1 MTPTVEP
8 QLPFPAAA
16 SPHAPQSSAAG
27 ASAASAAS
35 IRARNGSAAP
45 AKTFDPATV
54 ATPPPNYPKST
65 PPPHYASPQGSPAP
79 KYDAATPPASA
90 GGEPAATQSQTSSQP
105 GRRAEDSPLLAFA
118 RMLGFAKPAASA
130 KSSTTPTAEPSAK
143 PPDDAAPVATTA
155 PNVDAIPSPAIAPGG
170 AGGGGRGGDQID
182 KRSRAMRRLK
192 IAAYA
197 CLAVVAAG
205 AGWIGIMLIHYTTE
219 FPNPLAVRAKERTPV
234 IRIMARDGSLI
245 ADRGTVH
252 AFMPIDMLP
261 EHVINAVVATEDRRF
276 FSHWGIDPAGMTR
289 AAFANLRAGRFV
301 QGGSTLT
308 QQLAKNLFLSSDRT
322 MSRKFDELALALWL
336 EVRLSKREILEL
348 YLNRVY
354 FGAGAYGIEAAAQRY
369 FDKSA
374 RALTLAEA
382 ALVAGLLKAP
392 SRYAPTASVQLAR
405 QRGVS
410 VLEKMH
416 DAGFISQADLAKAKR
431 QKVQFAELKQNRV
444 ITGYEHLI
452 DLVLEKLPPVLGD
465 GQDELIVETTID
477 PSLQKLA
484 NEVVAS
490 SIDKRGKAMGA
501 SQAAL
506 VAIDRNGGIRALV
519 GGRSYE
525 ESQFNRVTR
534 AKRQP
539 GSVFKPVV
547 YLTALE
553 KGLTPETITY
563 DLPLSIDGWSPKNDN
578 GDHVGALT
586 LRQALAQSINTVA
599 VRLNMDVGIASV
611 ADTARRLGIRS
622 ELRHDPS
629 IALGTSEVTLLELT
643 GAYGVLASGGLAIE
657 PHVIRRVRVNS
668 GRVLYARAHT
678 DHGRVVSEEIAGS
691 MNDMLNAALVAG
703 TGRRA
708 ALPRH
713 PAAGKTGTTQDYRDA
728 WFIGY
733 TAHMTLGI
741 WMGNDDGSPMR
752 KVMGGN
758 LPAEMWRELMLEVHK
773 GLEPRALPGTSP
785 LQRNRSD
792 DPPIASTQEREVL
805 PWHRGRERDR
815 EQTTAS
821 PVMRAAAETASASD
835 PPGSATPQP
844 STVAS
849 GGASGALLPRS
860 RSLAAVKSG
869 AATAPPPRPSSVAQR
884 PAAPPSHVVGQ
895 RIVVEPPPA
904 SRSMVRSPLP
914 SVTTTASKTPQ
925 RHPKDRISDDFLARV
940 LAEPVETRLA
950 APRGAPVAP
959 RGFDA
964 ADIQR
969 RLDNLPSSRDEPR
982 GMMSLGV
989 NGVAE
994 LHATLSERR
1003 HTRPPRPPLTTSLP
1017 HVARRASRA
1026 FWKDCSASSP
1036 PVAGRASPRFRRDCS
1051 ASSQPS
1057 SRSTRSSGSSKQ
1069 KSASPNR

>member
-1 MTPTVEP
+1 MPDVEP

-16 SPHAPQSSAAG
+16 TATRVPENSSAT
-27 ASAASAAS
+27 ASASVNPPTASPAASA
-35 IRARNGSAAP
+35 P
-45 AKTFDPATV
+45 YDPA
-54 ATPPPNYPKST
+54 AISTPPPSYPKYT

-79 KYDAATPPASA
+79 KYNSATAQTNGDRPAGRSEAPARSTDAAGAP
-90 GGEPAATQSQTSSQP
+90 
-105 GRRAEDSPLLAFA
+105 RFLALA
-118 RMLGFAKPAASA
+118 RWLGFAKPASTAA
-130 KSSTTPTAEPSAK
+130 ASTTTAAATVVEAAEKVAATS
-143 PPDDAAPVATTA
+143 PPAAATIVPPLEAAPAAST
-155 PNVDAIPSPAIAPGG
+155 S
-170 AGGGGRGGDQID
+170 GGGSGGGNGRGGRPHGA
-182 KRSRAMRRLK
+182 RSAAMRRLK
-192 IAAYA
+192 YAAYA
-197 CLAVVAAG
+197 GVAVVAAG
-205 AGWIGIMLIHYTTE
+205 AAWIGMMLVHYTTE

-276 FSHWGIDPAGMTR
+276 FSHWGIDPAGMAR
-289 AAFANLRAGRFV
+289 AAFANLRAGRFA

-308 QQLAKNLFLSSDRT
+308 QQLAKNLFLSPERT
-322 MSRKFDELALALWL
+322 MSRKLDELALAIWL
-336 EVRLSKREILEL
+336 EVRLTKREILEL

-354 FGAGAYGIEAAAQRY
+354 FGGGAYGIEAASQRY

-374 RALTLAEA
+374 RALTVAEA

-392 SRYAPTASVQLAR
+392 SRFAPTANPALAR
-405 QRGVS
+405 ARGVS

-416 DAGFISQADLAKAKR
+416 DAGLLSTADLAKAKR

-477 PSLQKLA
+477 PQLQRLA
-484 NEVVAS
+484 NDVVAS

-506 VAIDRNGGIRALV
+506 VALDRNGGIRALV

-539 GSVFKPVV
+539 GSVFKPIV

-563 DLPLSIDGWSPKNDN
+563 DLPLSIDGWSPRNDN

-629 IALGTSEVTLLELT
+629 IALGTSEMTLLELT
-643 GAYGVLASGGLAIE
+643 GAYGVLASGGMAVD

-668 GRVLYARAHT
+668 GRVLYARANA
-678 DHGRVVSEEIAGS
+678 DNGRIVSEEIAGA

-733 TAHMTLGI
+733 TAQMTLGI

-773 GLEPRALPGTSP
+773 GVEPRALPGTSP
-785 LQRNRSD
+785 LRRNRSD
-792 DPPIASTQEREVL
+792 DPPIAATDEREVL
-805 PWHRGRERDR
+805 PWLRDRERAP

-821 PVMRAAAETASASD
+821 PIMRAAE
-835 PPGSATPQP
+835 PQP
-844 STVAS
+844 
-849 GGASGALLPRS
+849 
-860 RSLAAVKSG
+860 AAV
-869 AATAPPPRPSSVAQR
+869 ATAPRSPAPAAFRSSAARPPAPSSR
-884 PAAPPSHVVGQ
+884 VVGQ
-895 RIVVEPPPA
+895 RLVVEPPALRSIVRATSPPA
-904 SRSMVRSPLP
+904 
-914 SVTTTASKTPQ
+914 TTTARTAPS
-925 RHPKDRISDDFLARV
+925 RHPKERISEEFLARV
-940 LAEPVETRLA
+940 LNGPANTHIA
-950 APRGAPVAP
+950 TPRATPVAP

-969 RLDNLPSSRDEPR
+969 RLDSLPSTREAPS

-989 NGVAE
+989 NGFGE
-994 LHATLSERR
+994 
-1003 HTRPPRPPLTTSLP
+1003 
-1017 HVARRASRA
+1017 
-1026 FWKDCSASSP
+1026 SAG
-1036 PVAGRASPRFRRDCS
+1036 AAD
-1051 ASSQPS
+1051 
-1057 SRSTRSSGSSKQ
+1057 
-1069 KSASPNR
+1069 